1 MKSSTESSDPYRA
14 YLDEEITGMGTLSGF
29 CALALSAVLVA
40 VQPFGEAWTKR
51 VFLLPVGLL
60 CTLLASLAFYLQ
72 RQKKEGSIAPAG
84 GQLEDL
90 DPLSRRVRLA
100 HGRHHRFRHR
110 DVLEN

>member
-72 RQKKEGSIAPAG
+72 RQKLAWHYGLLALDESSG
-84 GQLEDL
+84 GKKKDQLLRQAD
-90 DPLSRRVRLA
+90 SWKTWIRYRV
-100 HGRHHRFRHR
+100 
-110 DVLEN
+110 